1 MKKNIVRIDISKAVD
16 NAFKGQEQAKLYNNN
31 NVLRELLIKVNPQ
44 TMVDKA
50 VKEYTLKM
58 N

>member
-31 NVLRELLIKVNPQ
+31 NVIRELLIKVNPQ

-50 VKEYTLKM
+50 VREYTLKM

>member
-31 NVLRELLIKVNPQ
+31 NVIRELLIKVNPQ

>member
-50 VKEYTLKM
+50 IKECTLKM